1 MKPIGPLMR
10 EHRLIE
16 RMVKQLEAEL
26 GRINAN
32 QRCEPSF
39 IDIAVDFFR
48 TYADRT
54 HHGKEEDILF
64 AALAG
69 KRLAEEHQETMEGL
83 IADHAFARK
92 TVGRLVAAKEK
103 YVSGSTASLTD
114 ITDCIT
120 ELVKLY
126 PRHIEKEDEHFFYPS
141 MEYFSRQE
149 QDEMLDRFWEFDRA
163 VIHIRYQQ
171 VLAELE
177 EGRA

>member
-1 MKPIGPLMR
+1 MKPIGLLMR

-26 GRINAN
+26 GRINAI

-48 TYADRT
+48 IYADRT

-64 AALAG
+64 AALA
-69 KRLAEEHQETMEGL
+69 KNRLAKEHQEMMAGL
-83 IADHAFARK
+83 IADHVFARK

-103 YVSGSTASLTD
+103 YVSGSTASLAD

-126 PRHIEKEDEHFFYPS
+126 PRHIEKEDKHFFYPS

-149 QDEMLDRFWEFDRA
+149 QDEMLDRFWEYDRGM
-163 VIHIRYQQ
+163 IHLKYQQ
-171 VLAELE
+171 VVQDLE

>member
-26 GRINAN
+26 GRINAS

-48 TYADRT
+48 IYADRT

-64 AALAG
+64 AALAR
-69 KRLAEEHQETMEGL
+69 KRLAKEHRETMEGL
-83 IADHAFARK
+83 IADHVFARK

-103 YVSGSTASLTD
+103 YVSGSTASMAD

-141 MEYFSRQE
+141 MEYFNRRE
-149 QDEMLDRFWEFDRA
+149 QDEMLDRFWEFDRTM
-163 VIHIRYQQ
+163 VHTKYQK
-171 VLAELE
+171 VLADLE

>member
-26 GRINAN
+26 GRINAS

-48 TYADRT
+48 IYADRT

-64 AALAG
+64 AALAK
-69 KRLAEEHQETMEGL
+69 KRLAKEHQEMMEGL

-92 TVGRLVAAKEK
+92 TVIRLVAAKEK
-103 YVSGSTASLTD
+103 YVSGSTASLAD
-114 ITDCIT
+114 ITDCVT

-126 PRHIEKEDEHFFYPS
+126 PRHIEKEDKHFLYPS

-149 QDEMLDRFWEFDRA
+149 QDEMLDRFWEYDRGM
-163 VIHIRYQQ
+163 IHQKYRQ

>member
-1 MKPIGPLMR
+1 MR

-26 GRINAN
+26 GRINAS

-48 TYADRT
+48 IYADRT

-64 AALAG
+64 AALVR
-69 KRLAEEHQETMEGL
+69 KRLTKEHRETMEGL
-83 IADHAFARK
+83 IADHVFARK

-103 YVSGSTASLTD
+103 YVSGSTASMAD

-141 MEYFSRQE
+141 MEYFNRRE
-149 QDEMLDRFWEFDRA
+149 QDEMLDRFWEFDRTM
-163 VIHIRYQQ
+163 VHTKYQK
-171 VLAELE
+171 VLADLE

>member
-1 MKPIGPLMR
+1 VKPIGPLMR

-26 GRINAN
+26 GRINAS

-48 TYADRT
+48 IYADRT

-64 AALAG
+64 AALAR
-69 KRLAEEHQETMEGL
+69 KRLAKEHRETMEGL
-83 IADHAFARK
+83 IADHVFARK

-103 YVSGSTASLTD
+103 YVSGSTASMAD

-120 ELVKLY
+120 ELVK
-126 PRHIEKEDEHFFYPS
+126 HEHFFYPS
-141 MEYFSRQE
+141 MEYFNRRE
-149 QDEMLDRFWEFDRA
+149 QDEMLDRFWEFDRTM
-163 VIHIRYQQ
+163 VHTKYQK
-171 VLAELE
+171 VLADLE

>member
-1 MKPIGPLMR
+1 MR

-26 GRINAN
+26 GRINAS

-48 TYADRT
+48 IYADRT

-64 AALAG
+64 AALAK
-69 KRLAEEHQETMEGL
+69 KRLAKEHQETMAGL
-83 IADHAFARK
+83 IADHVFARK

-103 YVSGSTASLTD
+103 YVSGSTASLAD
-114 ITDCIT
+114 ITDCVT

-126 PRHIEKEDEHFFYPS
+126 PRHIEKEDKHFLYPG

-149 QDEMLDRFWEFDRA
+149 QDEMLDRFWEFDRG
-163 VIHIRYQQ
+163 VIHTKYQQ
-171 VLAELE
+171 LLADLV